1 MEAKKGRR
9 NKSKNVFVIKILIG
23 ISFALIVISS
33 CFLAY
38 HFFTK
43 PLEMRVVE
51 ATFIVGKNVGFDL
64 NTTALTFGKL
74 APGGSST
81 RNMTIANL
89 REFPIRVNIL
99 ADRNISS
106 FLTTETEFLLF
117 PGEKKD
123 IAFTLSVPSNL
134 SYGNYSGRVLFEMH
148 KARK

>member
-9 NKSKNVFVIKILIG
+9 NNQDNTLAMKMLVG

-51 ATFIVGKNVGFDL
+51 ATFIVGKSIGFDL
-64 NTTALTFGKL
+64 NTTALTFGKVV
-74 APGGSST
+74 PGGSST
-81 RNMTIANL
+81 RNMTITNTY
-89 REFPIRVNIL
+89 EFPIRVEIL